1 MTTSNEIEFT
11 TTILNEHYA
20 PAAIDHDLDIVQ
32 CTLSKK
38 IQYQQESNTG
48 DCPLSFTTAFS
59 ITALL
64 PDDAMLNAERGT
76 YVLNSMANALHIH
89 HVTQSIQKDFGS
101 LAISNPDVA
110 TAYAIVQRSLNQA
123 TKDISNL
130 LEVAANYK

>member
-11 TTILNEHYA
+11 TTILNEHYT
-20 PAAIDHDLDIVQ
+20 PLVINPDTDVVQ

-38 IQYQQESNTG
+38 IVYRQESNT
-48 DCPLSFTTAFS
+48 DDSPLSFTTAFS
-59 ITALL
+59 ITTLL
-64 PDDAMLNAERGT
+64 PDDVKVNVEQGT

-89 HVTQSIQKDFGS
+89 HVTQSIQKDFGN
-101 LAISNPDVA
+101 LALSNPDVA